1 MFAGE
6 VQEGTNMMK
15 RNRQDQRRRERQRE
29 RERESAKEKERVVDG
44 QIGLYW
50 VEAKCVEVQTNK

>member
-1 MFAGE
+1 
-6 VQEGTNMMK
+6 MMK